1 MSQEKLLGQEQVSAL
16 ADGRLRG
23 DEFADALE
31 ALAQS
36 DDAFSAWHCYH
47 VVGDVLRSGDLGDA
61 RDDLAFL
68 SRLRSRM
75 ASPVSLQL
83 NDQAVELDNF
93 PTGQVFPAV
102 AGVASN
108 ILANGSANDASG
120 RWKLMAGLASMVAVA
135 VVGWH
140 LTGGDAALQAAQ
152 LAAAPAASTLSVAST
167 ASTESTGV
175 AGGVAGPAV
184 MLRDARL
191 DELLAAHKQFGGTS
205 ALQMSAGFLRNATFE
220 PPSR

>member
-1 MSQEKLLGQEQVSAL
+1 MMSHEKLLGHEQVCAL
-16 ADGRLRG
+16 ADGQLGG
-23 DEFADALE
+23 DEFADVME

-36 DDAFSAWHCYH
+36 DDAFATWQCYH
-47 VVGDVLRSGDLGDA
+47 LVGDVLRSGDLGDA
-61 RDDLAFL
+61 RDDMAFL

-75 ASPVSLQL
+75 ASPVGLQM
-83 NDQAVELDNF
+83 NDPSVVLDTF
-93 PTGQVFPAV
+93 QTGEVLPA
-102 AGVASN
+102 ASGVTSN
-108 ILANGSANDASG
+108 VLANGSANDSSG

-140 LTGGDAALQAAQ
+140 LASGEAALQAAQ
-152 LAAAPAASTLSVAST
+152 LAAAPAGSTALVAST

-175 AGGVAGPAV
+175 PGPAG

-205 ALQMSAGFLRNATFE
+205 ALQMPAGFLRNATFE
-220 PPSR
+220 PSSR